1 MRQTKFQ
8 IGDRCLF
15 SFNVAR
21 NIPVEVVGDYEPSAN
36 CVWVAPDNPND
47 YMGVVCSVIGCRKV
61 FATHIEYLDLV
72 ERPTIDEDTSLDI
85 SNLI

>member
-15 SFNVAR
+15 SFNAAR
-21 NIPVEVVGDYEPSAN
+21 NIPVEVVGDYEQSDY
-36 CVWVAPDNPND
+36 CVWVTPDNPNE
-47 YMGVVCSVIGCRKV
+47 YMGTIRSVIGGRKS
-61 FATHIEYLDLV
+61 FATHIEYLYLV
-72 ERPTIDEDTSLDI
+72 ERPTIDEDISIDI